1 MGAAM
6 PPQEEDPSDYLN
18 RLAKHPRLSRPTVP
32 TRVPSMLEHMGG
44 GGERVK
50 QPRPLEDGN
59 WICDESTCGN
69 VNYPRRTE
77 VAATQP
83 TSSAY
88 TSLSVHSGSYLH
100 TISGECAD
108 DIYQIAQ
115 CNKCGRRRGPV
126 GDAVVKAYV
135 NTIKMH
141 RGELPSNP
149 LRPEVA
155 EHLMPGMGPSISQH
169 REVGSSMLP
178 EYERWMGGG
187 YDGQPTVDSEG
198 LLPYHQHKYSLQ
210 HQQPPVAAQ
219 QQQQQQQ
226 HYMLSGH
233 GMPGSDM
240 NYFSNR
246 SPMTCATQPPHSG
259 PSFRRIHA
267 LSRTSAEGK
276 KVAEQLVAV
285 FAASADPIADAGEC
299 LAAAALWLQSMRYS
313 LQVQA
318 QAAASH
324 HLVGAGP
331 SGRPSSSSSG
341 HPIVSLRHS
350 PSHSQTG
357 MGSGVDGAMYGGSR
371 DAGASSLRG
380 HQYTERQGNSQQY
393 KTASMGSMGRGSTSY
408 GAGLGDTGSSSL
420 GGGATSSPLGHDHQ
434 LLGSSNLVG
443 HGVGRMSGTGSPYSI
458 NKSSSGLQPVS
469 MIGTKG
475 HPGGPLLGSGQSRMM
490 MHRTVTFEDY
500 HDRPSDYL
508 REFGDPAAMNATSG
522 GNHRPEA
529 GVDGNWAC
537 EDCKNVNFPRRTSC
551 FQCHRKRSARGDE
564 IVREYVRQLIEESQR
579 IRV

>member
-1 MGAAM
+1 
-6 PPQEEDPSDYLN
+6 
-18 RLAKHPRLSRPTVP
+18 
-32 TRVPSMLEHMGG
+32 MLEHMGG

-77 VAATQP
+77 
-83 TSSAY
+83 
-88 TSLSVHSGSYLH
+88 
-100 TISGECAD
+100 
-108 DIYQIAQ
+108 

-141 RGELPSNP
+141 RGELPSTP

-169 REVGSSMLP
+169 REVRSSMLP
-178 EYERWMGGG
+178 EYDRWMGG
-187 YDGQPTVDSEG
+187 
-198 LLPYHQHKYSLQ
+198 
-210 HQQPPVAAQ
+210 
-219 QQQQQQQ
+219 
-226 HYMLSGH
+226 H
-233 GMPGSDM
+233 GVPGSDM
-240 NYFSNR
+240 NYLSNR
-246 SPMTCATQPPHSG
+246 SPMT
-259 PSFRRIHA
+259 
-267 LSRTSAEGK
+267 TSAEGK

-318 QAAASH
+318 QAAANH
-324 HLVGAGP
+324 HLVGAGL

-408 GAGLGDTGSSSL
+408 GAGVGDTGSSSL

-443 HGVGRMSGTGSPYSI
+443 HGLASVGRMSGSGSPYSI
-458 NKSSSGLQPVS
+458 NKSTSGLQPVS
-469 MIGTKG
+469 MIGSKG